1 MERGRW
7 ERWRGRLLAVVL
19 GMPLALAF
27 PRPSLWWLAFVGLV
41 PLLLWA
47 RAAPS
52 GREAAL
58 RGWCGGIGFF
68 LAVDSWLLPST
79 GVFTA
84 PAALGLGVLWL
95 PVGWLAWA
103 LLRGPEDDGGRLG
116 AGRLAAA
123 MLLLP
128 SAWVLG
134 EVVRSWSALGG
145 PWALLGASQWND
157 RLVLAVA
164 ALGGVWAVSFLLVA
178 INVAVA
184 LAFAPDLDR
193 GRSLSF
199 GRPHPG
205 AGAGLGLA
213 GGRAGAVLAA
223 AVLAGAA
230 VAYGATRSAPPP
242 AGSLRVALVQPGII
256 HQVEPRFQASE
267 RASLALAGQHPD
279 LIVWSESSVGR
290 DPAAN
295 PGDIARLR
303 RIVRVT
309 GADVLA
315 NVDARRGGGGIYK
328 SSLLVGPDGPLG
340 SYDKMRLVPFGEY
353 VPLRPLLGWV
363 THFTK
368 AATEN
373 RHHGQHLVL
382 LRAAT
387 PDGPLTFG
395 PLICFESSFPDLG
408 RGLANLGA
416 DLIVVQSATTTF
428 QGTWGPDQHASLAAV
443 RAVESGR
450 PVVQAS
456 ISGVSA
462 AFDPTGRQLAWLPQS
477 WRGAAVVSV
486 PLAGT
491 TTLYDRWGEWVP
503 VLSGLI
509 VAAAGLAAARQR
521 LLRDRAA
528 IPVRG

>member
-7 ERWRGRLLAVVL
+7 GRWRGRLLAAVL

-27 PRPSLWWLAFVGLV
+27 PRPAWWWLAFVGLV

-68 LAVDSWLLPST
+68 LAGDSWLLPNT

-84 PAALGLGVLWL
+84 PAALFLGGLWL
-95 PVGWLAWA
+95 PVGWLAWV
-103 LLRGPEDDGGRLG
+103 LLRGPGSVR
-116 AGRLAAA
+116 AGRLAAGL
-123 MLLLP
+123 LLLP
-128 SAWVLG
+128 SVWVLG

-157 RLVLAVA
+157 RPVLALA
-164 ALGGVWAVSFLLVA
+164 AVGGVWAVSFLLVA
-178 INVAVA
+178 VNVAVA
-184 LAFAPDLDR
+184 AALAPR
-193 GRSLSF
+193 LSD
-199 GRPHPG
+199 GLGPG
-205 AGAGLGLA
+205 GLAGLGLV
-213 GGRAGAVLAA
+213 GRAGALLVA
-223 AVLAGAA
+223 AVLLSAA
-230 VAYGATRSAPPP
+230 ATYGATRPALPG
-242 AGSLRVALVQPGII
+242 AGSVRVALVQPGII
-256 HQVEPRFQASE
+256 HQVEPRFVASE
-267 RASLALAGQHPD
+267 SASLALAAQHPD
-279 LIVWSESSVGR
+279 VIIWSESSIGR
-290 DPAAN
+290 DPATH
-295 PGDIARLR
+295 PDDIARLQ
-303 RIVRVT
+303 RIVQVT

-315 NVDARRGGGGIYK
+315 NVDARRGTDSGGIYK
-328 SSLLVGPDGPLG
+328 SSLLIGPTGVLG

-382 LRAAT
+382 LH
-387 PDGPLTFG
+387 DGPLTLG

-416 DLIVVQSATTTF
+416 DVIVVQSATTTF

-462 AFDPTGRQLAWLPQS
+462 AFDPSGHRLAWFPQS
-477 WRGAAVVSV
+477 WRGAAVVNL
-486 PLAGT
+486 PLART

-503 VLSGLI
+503 AAAAII
-509 VAAAGLAAARQR
+509 VAAAGLATVRRQPWRVGPTLSIDTRMSRR
-521 LLRDRAA
+521 LLRTMAR
-528 IPVRG
+528 R

>member
-7 ERWRGRLLAVVL
+7 RCWRGRLLAAAL
-19 GMPLALAF
+19 GMPLAFAF
-27 PRPSLWWLAFVGLV
+27 PRPALWWCAFVGLV

-47 RAAPS
+47 RAAPG
-52 GREAAL
+52 GREAAV

-68 LAVDSWLLPST
+68 LAVDSWLLPNT

-84 PAALGLGVLWL
+84 PAALFLGALWL
-95 PVGWLAWA
+95 PVGWLAWR
-103 LLRGPEDDGGRLG
+103 LLRDPLS

-128 SAWVLG
+128 SVWVLG
-134 EVVRSWSALGG
+134 EVMRSWSALGG

-157 RLVLAVA
+157 RPVLAVA

-178 INVAVA
+178 VNVGVAAA
-184 LAFAPDLDR
+184 LAPRL
-193 GRSLSF
+193 G
-199 GRPHPG
+199 G
-205 AGAGLGLA
+205 AQGLA
-213 GGRAGAVLAA
+213 GPWPGLRLAGRAGAVLVAAGLVGAA
-223 AVLAGAA
+223 AL
-230 VAYGATRSAPPP
+230 YGATRRAPQ
-242 AGSLRVALVQPGII
+242 AAESVRVALVQPGII
-256 HQVEPRFQASE
+256 HQVEPRFAASE

-279 LIVWSESSVGR
+279 LIVWPESSIGR
-290 DPAAN
+290 DPATN
-295 PGDIARLR
+295 PGDVARLEG
-303 RIVRVT
+303 IVRAT

-315 NVDARRGGGGIYK
+315 NVDARRGAGGGGIYK
-328 SSLLVGPDGPLG
+328 NSVLIGPDGPLG

-373 RHHGQHLVL
+373 RHHGQQLVL
-382 LRAAT
+382 LHAGTGA
-387 PDGPLTFG
+387 GPLALG

-462 AFDPTGRQLAWLPQS
+462 AFDPAGRRLAWYPQD
-477 WRGAAVVSV
+477 WRGAAVVNL
-486 PLAGT
+486 PLART
-491 TTLYDRWGEWVP
+491 TTVYDRWGEWVP
-503 VLSGLI
+503 AASALLV
-509 VAAAGLAAARQR
+509 VAAGLAAARR
-521 LLRDRAA
+521 RMPWGRASA
-528 IPVRG
+528 VPGRPDLVD

>member
-1 MERGRW
+1 MEHGR
-7 ERWRGRLLAVVL
+7 ERHWRGRLLAVAL

-27 PRPSLWWLAFVGLV
+27 PRPALWWLAFVGLV
-41 PLLLWA
+41 PLLLCA
-47 RAAPS
+47 RAAPD

-84 PAALGLGVLWL
+84 PAALGLGLLWL
-95 PVGWLAWA
+95 PVGWLAWV
-103 LLRGPEDDGGRLG
+103 LLRGQEGDRDRLG

-123 MLLLP
+123 LLLLP
-128 SAWVLG
+128 SVWVLG

-145 PWALLGASQWND
+145 PWALLGASQWNNQP
-157 RLVLAVA
+157 VLAVA
-164 ALGGVWAVSFLLVA
+164 ALGGVWAVSFLLAA

-184 LAFAPDLDR
+184 AALIPYLPAGR
-193 GRSLSF
+193 GR
-199 GRPHPG
+199 GRAAPR
-205 AGAGLGLA
+205 LA
-213 GGRAGAVLAA
+213 GSAGAVLV
-223 AVLAGAA
+223 AVALAGAA
-230 VAYGATRSAPPP
+230 AAYGATRSAPPA
-242 AGSLRVALVQPGII
+242 AGSVRVALVQPGII
-256 HQVEPRFQASE
+256 HQVEPRFEASE

-295 PGDIARLR
+295 PGDIARLE
-303 RIVRVT
+303 RIVRAT

-315 NVDARRGGGGIYK
+315 NVDARRGAGGIYK
-328 SSLLVGPDGPLG
+328 NSLLIGPDGPLG

-368 AATEN
+368 AASEN

-382 LRAAT
+382 LHAST
-387 PDGPLTFG
+387 GSGELTFG

-408 RGLANLGA
+408 RGLANMGA

-462 AFDPTGRQLAWLPQS
+462 AFDPSGRQLAWFPQR
-477 WRGAAVVSV
+477 WRGAALVTV
-486 PLAGT
+486 PLART

-509 VAAAGLAAARQR
+509 VAAAGLAAAWRM
-521 LLRDRAA
+521 LRDRAA
-528 IPVRG
+528 VPVQG

>member
-7 ERWRGRLLAVVL
+7 HRWRGRLLAAAL

-27 PRPSLWWLAFVGLV
+27 PRPALWWCAFVGLV

-47 RAAPS
+47 RAAPT
-52 GREAAL
+52 GREAAM

-68 LAVDSWLLPST
+68 LAVDSWLLPNT

-84 PAALGLGVLWL
+84 PAALFLGALWL
-95 PVGWLAWA
+95 PLGWLGWR
-103 LLRGPEDDGGRLG
+103 LLRDPLS

-123 MLLLP
+123 VLLLP
-128 SAWVLG
+128 AVWVLG

-157 RLVLAVA
+157 RPVLAVA
-164 ALGGVWAVSFLLVA
+164 AIGGVWAVSFLLVA
-178 INVAVA
+178 VNVAVA
-184 LAFAPDLDR
+184 AALAPRPR
-193 GRSLSF
+193 G
-199 GRPHPG
+199 GPG
-205 AGAGLGLA
+205 LAGLGLA
-213 GGRAGAVLAA
+213 GRAGAVVVA
-223 AVLAGAA
+223 AVLVGAA
-230 VAYGATRSAPPP
+230 AAYGATRPAPPA
-242 AGSLRVALVQPGII
+242 AGSVRVALVQPGII
-256 HQVEPRFQASE
+256 HQVEPRFEASE
-267 RASLALAGQHPD
+267 TASLALGAQHPD
-279 LIVWSESSVGR
+279 LIVWSESSIGR

-295 PGDIARLR
+295 PGDVARLE
-303 RIVRVT
+303 RIVRAT

-315 NVDARRGGGGIYK
+315 NVDARRGTGTGTGTGGGIYK
-328 SSLLVGPDGPLG
+328 NSLLIGPDGPLG

-373 RHHGQHLVL
+373 RHHGQHLVVL
-382 LRAAT
+382 HAAT
-387 PDGPLTFG
+387 SSGPLALG

-416 DLIVVQSATTTF
+416 DLIVIQSATTTF

-462 AFDPTGRQLAWLPQS
+462 AFDPSGRRLAWYPQS
-477 WRGAAVVSV
+477 WRGAAVVTM
-486 PLAGT
+486 PLARA

-503 VLSGLI
+503 AASALI
-509 VAAAGLAAARQR
+509 VVVAGVAAVRRRVPWRGASAVPG
-521 LLRDRAA
+521 RADL
-528 IPVRG
+528 VD